1 MAAKWEVIEGAGE
14 TPDPAVTGQA
24 SKSDALESAGLAILM
39 ASLKALSARA
49 VEALSKLFTLATVAS
64 AFYLWYLTP
73 EPNVLQIVSL
83 TIYALFVLAANWLVR
98 R

>member
-1 MAAKWEVIEGAGE
+1 MAAKWEVIEGDAEE
-14 TPDPAVTGQA
+14 TPSPTPA
-24 SKSDALESAGLAILM
+24 KPDALESAGLAILM

-49 VEALSKLFTLATVAS
+49 LEALASLFTLATVAS
-64 AFYLWYLTP
+64 AFYLWFLTP